1 MPFTSFDSLGQG
13 STLTLLYSSLVPLL
27 CLSLNSH
34 TIALCSCSPHSIEL
48 IPTYLLSLHLWT
60 RYLDV
65 ASHISNLSYLLE
77 QIDYCMKLLITMI
90 FIPSSWKHNNIFE
103 VEITITPIPKY
114 CFHNS
119 LKDSFTVNQ
128 IKKKQQQQGIMFST
142 SFVPHTQSVNNSDL
156 FFLPSICLIHLFL
169 DSYYYHLDLQAV
181 FKTMPSS

>member
-34 TIALCSCSPHSIEL
+34 TIVLCSCSPHSIEL

-60 RYLDV
+60 LYLDV

-77 QIDYCMKLLITMI
+77 QIHYCMKLLITMI

-128 IKKKQQQQGIMFST
+128 IKKKTRNHVFYFLCS
-142 SFVPHTQSVNNSDL
+142 PHTVCQ
-156 FFLPSICLIHLFL
+156 
-169 DSYYYHLDLQAV
+169 
-181 FKTMPSS
+181 